1 MAIELTNG
9 SIEKLCN
16 GVFVQRPIVQLMGFE
31 AVQVK
36 SNETNYRLVLSDGVH
51 MNSYFFLYSQLNDLI
66 VKKQVKYATIL
77 RIDEYKFMNGENPT
91 NHSPRWIIL
100 IQKVTVLIH
109 RNVYGNPQP
118 LINVE
123 KKEMPLKNLNMN
135 KCPSRVFYCVEQLEN
150 NLINVKDL
158 TNMSNGNCPFI
169 LKLTVVKKS
178 SINTYSSCRILNIN
192 MIDST
197 GVVRVSAF
205 NLLADT
211 INEIFEENKMY
222 YIADTILKHNQF
234 GCELKLQSH
243 SVIIECI
250 DQVKP
255 KVQCIITSNFNT
267 LLENSPNTFCDLIG
281 VCIEVGDME
290 VCSNITAQTEV
301 AKREIV
307 LIDISMATITL
318 KVWGEQVDKFN
329 EKFDDP
335 PIVMVKQ
342 AVLKQFNGTKYFS
355 MVKFSV
361 LFINPNVP
369 EAHQLKEWY
378 KELVLMED
386 F

>member
-1 MAIELTNG
+1 MALELTNG

-16 GVFVQRPIVQLMGFE
+16 GTFVQRPIVQLMGFE

-36 SNETNYRLVLSDGVH
+36 PNETNYRLVLSDGIY
-51 MNSYFFLYSQLNDLI
+51 MNSYFFLCSQLNDLI

-77 RIDEYKFMNGENPT
+77 RIDEYTFMNGENST

-100 IQKVTVLIH
+100 IQKVTVLFH

-118 LINVE
+118 LINIE
-123 KKEMPLKNLNMN
+123 KKEMPLKNLNVN
-135 KCPSRVFYCVEQLEN
+135 KCPSRVFYSVEQLEN
-150 NLINVKDL
+150 NLINVNDL
-158 TNMSNGNCPFI
+158 TNLSNGNCPFV
-169 LKLTVVKKS
+169 LKLSVVKKS

-192 MIDST
+192 MMDST
-197 GVVRVSAF
+197 GLVRVSAF
-205 NLLADT
+205 NLLSDT
-211 INEIFEENKMY
+211 INEILEENKMY

-250 DQVKP
+250 DQVEP
-255 KVQCIITSNFNT
+255 KMQCITTSNFNT

-290 VCSNITAQTEV
+290 VCSNTNARTEI

-307 LIDISMATITL
+307 LIDTSMATITL
-318 KVWGEQVDKFN
+318 KVWGEQVNKFN

-335 PIVMVKQ
+335 PIVMVKK

-361 LFINPNVP
+361 LFINPSVP